1 MTTQPKSRTGKARTA
16 ARFEE
21 IAEAA
26 IDCFT
31 EAGYRRT
38 QVADIAR
45 QMGVSAGTLY
55 LYAAS
60 KEALLHLAVMRLC
73 GLPLED
79 LPVPLPD
86 PGIGETAALLRAK
99 IGAHARWPL
108 LGEALTRASPADAST
123 LAAIGGALHDVL
135 AEQRRIVWLLD
146 SCAFDIAELNEIHR
160 QQVRGAYLDDL
171 VALIGRGAAP
181 DWTETKLRVAA
192 RCAIEIVAWAA
203 MHRRRERPF
212 AHEATCPEEAEARDV
227 ASRLFA
233 SALMAVRN

>member
-1 MTTQPKSRTGKARTA
+1 MTTQPKSRTGKARAA

-26 IDCFT
+26 IACFT

-60 KEALLHLAVMRLC
+60 KEALLHLAVMRAC
-73 GLPLED
+73 GLPLEN
-79 LPVPLPD
+79 LPAPLPD
-86 PGIGETAALLRAK
+86 PGIGETAALLRAA
-99 IGAHARWPL
+99 IGAYARWPL
-108 LGEALTRASPADAST
+108 LGDALRRAGPADAPV
-123 LAAIGGALHDVL
+123 LEAIGGALYDVL

-160 QQVRGAYLDDL
+160 QQVRGAYVDDL
-171 VALIGRGAAP
+171 VALIVRGAGP
-181 DWTETKLRVAA
+181 DWTETKLRTAA
-192 RCAIEIVAWAA
+192 RCAVEIVAWAA
-203 MHRRRERPF
+203 MHRRRERPL
-212 AHEATCPEEAEARDV
+212 ASEASGPDEAEARDV

-233 SALMAVRN
+233 AALMAVSN